1 MKGCV
6 SVLYD
11 IFPVQSR
18 PKVFFQYQFL
28 QSLIEGVVVPTWF
41 NALLNSSCL
50 TPYYHNKTVRHLP
63 AFMKLLPGRK
73 VRFLNRKEEE
83 FRAAKKR
90 KSQQCQGAGFIKEF
104 TASPF

>member
-28 QSLIEGVVVPTWF
+28 QSLIEGVVEVIANLVQCFVELFLFDP
-41 NALLNSSCL
+41 LL
-50 TPYYHNKTVRHLP
+50 
-63 AFMKLLPGRK
+63 
-73 VRFLNRKEEE
+73 
-83 FRAAKKR
+83 
-90 KSQQCQGAGFIKEF
+90 SQQNSAPSAGVYETTPGEEGAI
-104 TASPF
+104 S

>member
-1 MKGCV
+1 MLMKGCV

-28 QSLIEGVVVPTWF
+28 QSLIEGVVETWF

-50 TPYYHNKTVRHLP
+50 TPYRSCRGNSSKMRRFPQVEMRALPVWRHIRGDAMYYESSFL
-63 AFMKLLPGRK
+63 AFVEL
-73 VRFLNRKEEE
+73 
-83 FRAAKKR
+83 
-90 KSQQCQGAGFIKEF
+90 
-104 TASPF
+104 

>member
-1 MKGCV
+1 MLMKGCV

-50 TPYYHNKTVRHLP
+50 TPYYHNKTVLHLP

-73 VRFLNRKEEE
+73 VRFLNSCEKYYLWAPRRKE
-83 FRAAKKR
+83 
-90 KSQQCQGAGFIKEF
+90 QMVY
-104 TASPF
+104 

>member
-28 QSLIEGVVVPTWF
+28 QSLIEGVVANLVQCFVELFLFDP
-41 NALLNSSCL
+41 LL
-50 TPYYHNKTVRHLP
+50 
-63 AFMKLLPGRK
+63 
-73 VRFLNRKEEE
+73 
-83 FRAAKKR
+83 
-90 KSQQCQGAGFIKEF
+90 SQQNSAPSAGVYETTPGEEGAI
-104 TASPF
+104 S

>member
-1 MKGCV
+1 MDVLKGWEN
-6 SVLYD
+6 VLYD

-28 QSLIEGVVVPTWF
+28 QSLIEGVVETWF

-73 VRFLNRKEEE
+73 VRFLNTPITRLITVRK
-83 FRAAKKR
+83 
-90 KSQQCQGAGFIKEF
+90 
-104 TASPF
+104 